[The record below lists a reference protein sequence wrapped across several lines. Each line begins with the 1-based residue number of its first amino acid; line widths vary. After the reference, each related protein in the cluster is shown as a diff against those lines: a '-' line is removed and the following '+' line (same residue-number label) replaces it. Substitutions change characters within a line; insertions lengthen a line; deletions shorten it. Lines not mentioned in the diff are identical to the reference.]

1 MSSIVFFSHTARAGD
16 FRVGSHHLSSAFAAS
31 GHRVAHISTPFSWAH
46 AILKPGQKA
55 RRAAAFAGPV
65 VADGVTDLIP
75 TPILPANIVWTPAQ
89 TRRALAKVGIP
100 QPDFVFVDQPLFPVT
115 HFGAATVVFR
125 PTDIFPTDALQA
137 LATTAAQ
144 KADGVVATSPGVLA
158 SVMGDSD
165 RPSRVLENGVEF
177 TKFAAAAAAGHPKEY
192 DFVYVGALDFRF
204 DFEVLA
210 HAARALPDSQFAI
223 FGPSPA
229 APLDLPSNVHL
240 RGSVAYESVPDV
252 MARGRIGL
260 MPFVD
265 NPSNSAR
272 SPMKLYEYVAAGVP
286 VVVPAAVAARVPDLH
301 GLTTYTAGDAASFV
315 DALVA
320 ALAEETSPSDG
331 DRETARKKD
340 WGSVAGELL
349 EFTLAC
355 KVVS

>member
-31 GHRVAHISTPFSWAH
+31 GHQVAHISTPFSWAH
-46 AILKPGQKA
+46 AILKPGQRA
-55 RRAAAFAGPV
+55 RRRAAFAGPIV
-65 VADGVTDLIP
+65 TDGVTDLVP
-75 TPILPANIVWTPAQ
+75 TPILPANIAWTPTQ

-115 HFGAATVVFR
+115 HFGPATVIFR
-125 PTDIFPTDALQA
+125 PTDIFATDALQA
-137 LATTAAQ
+137 LASVAAQ
-144 KADGVVATSPGVLA
+144 RADGVVATSPGVLA
-158 SVMGDSD
+158 SVMGGSD

-177 TKFAAAAAAGHPKEY
+177 TKFAAAAAAGHPKKY

-204 DFEVLA
+204 DFGALA

-229 APLDLPSNVHL
+229 APLDLPANVQL

-252 MARGRIGL
+252 MAQGRIGL

-265 NPSNSAR
+265 NPANAAR

-286 VVVPAAVAARVPDLH
+286 VVVPAAVAERVPDLH
-301 GLTTYTAGDAASFV
+301 GLKTYIAGDADSFA
-315 DALVA
+315 DALKT
-320 ALAEETSPSDG
+320 ALAEDVTPAIG
-331 DRETARKKD
+331 DQETARDKD

-349 EFTLAC
+349 EFAHAC